1 MISKPASMK
10 TKPNVLALIL
20 STLLQSEILEFIY
33 KNSGSQKP
41 YKAITCT
48 QQKLASTP
56 FSDAKVYF
64 FSASP

>member
-1 MISKPASMK
+1 MK
-10 TKPNVLALIL
+10 TKPNVLALIF

-41 YKAITCT
+41 YKAMICT
-48 QQKLASTP
+48 QQKLSSTP
-56 FSDAKVYF
+56 LPDAKVYF